1 MLFDARPRSRGGGE
15 RWRSCFSMRSGTRA
29 SVWRNRSSG
38 ALTRRSGRRTAHTQS
53 QSHQS
58 RRSRQS
64 RQSVGAA
71 DSKRRRHVRRLPGR
85 RKDARHGSWCRVATG
100 ASAPHALHVRF
111 KRVRCVVA
119 RAVRVFAFIFK
130 VCIREIWQSG
140 VTLESRKNWT
150 RHCGSNARAC
160 AALG

>member
-64 RQSVGAA
+64 RQSRRSCRQQTTTTCASSA
-71 DSKRRRHVRRLPGR
+71 WTTKRRTT
-85 RKDARHGSWCRVATG
+85 WCRVATG

-111 KRVRCVVA
+111 KRARCVVP